1 MLEKAKLVW
10 SNSIVAE
17 FKSIKHAE
25 LVVEDNVGWSKPWK
39 DAEIIAE

>member
-1 MLEKAKLVW
+1 MLEKAELVL

-17 FKSIKHAE
+17 FKPIKHAE
-25 LVVEDNVGWSKPWK
+25 LVVGDNVGWSKSWK